1 MSGSRGSSGGGGGGG
16 GGGGC
21 LTLLS
26 SFRSRPMSVAV
37 FKITSISIVCLTAC
51 SVQQQGKL
59 PHSWP
64 LGRGMHRWPVPV
76 MQNTF
81 HYCHI
86 LSWRHYLWFT
96 SSDMEIPTGRDLSQC
111 TGILGHYSWLPWDS
125 TENPH
130 KAFDSTAT
138 EAHSPCPTNKVL
150 DCRLKV
156 ISCYMP

>member
-1 MSGSRGSSGGGGGGG
+1 MSGSRGSRG

-21 LTLLS
+21 LILLS

-96 SSDMEIPTGRDLSQC
+96 SSDMEIPTGRDFIAVHRNIGPLFMI
-111 TGILGHYSWLPWDS
+111 TVGFYR
-125 TENPH
+125 T
-130 KAFDSTAT
+130 TT

-150 DCRLKV
+150 DCRLKI